1 VVALAVAIADGD
13 GLDAVTLARV
23 AAEAGVRP
31 PSLYNHVA
39 GREDLVRAIALIGI
53 RELGA
58 AMQAAAVGRAGDD
71 ALRAAA
77 GAYRAYAHA
86 HPGRYAAAMRAP
98 AAGDEAL
105 AAAAAET
112 AATVA
117 TLLRAWTLPEEE
129 MVHAVRA
136 VRSGLHGFVALEADG
151 GFGLPVDRE
160 ASFDRLVAALAAG
173 LGIQAQRGSTSRA

>member
-1 VVALAVAIADGD
+1 
-13 GLDAVTLARV
+13 
-23 AAEAGVRP
+23 
-31 PSLYNHVA
+31 
-39 GREDLVRAIALIGI
+39 
-53 RELGA
+53 
-58 AMQAAAVGRAGDD
+58 MQAAAVGLAGTD

-77 GAYRAYAHA
+77 RAYRDYAHA

-112 AATVA
+112 VETVA
-117 TLLRAWTLPEEE
+117 RLLRAWELPEDE

-136 VRSGLHGFVALEADG
+136 VRSGLHGFVALEAG
-151 GFGLPVDRE
+151 GAFGLPVDRE

-173 LGIQAQRGSTSRA
+173 VGAQVKRGSTSRA